1 MKKQILAALIT
12 AASIGSASAAV
23 VFSENFDAY
32 TIASGSFQTYTS
44 PGTLGAWSIVGSVDI
59 VSVAGGNP
67 YGAINMLSLDNAGT
81 PGSTD
86 GISTMINTVAGATYT
101 LDFDYS
107 RNAGN
112 SLYLSSTSNLV
123 FGGISDV
130 LNVSNALYAPPP
142 LLHYT
147 NTFVGT
153 GSPLTLSFMSPT
165 TNNSWG
171 ITLDNITVNETL
183 VAAIPEPGEWAMMLS
198 GLAVVGAIARRRRVR
213 A

>member
-12 AASIGSASAAV
+12 AATMGSASAAV
-23 VFSENFDAY
+23 VFSENFDSY
-32 TIASGSFQTYTS
+32 TIASGTYQTYTS
-44 PGTLGAWSIVGSVDI
+44 PGTLGAWSIIGSVDI
-59 VSVAGGNP
+59 VSQAGGNP

-86 GISTMINTVAGATYT
+86 GISTLISTVAGATYT

-112 SLYLSSTSNLV
+112 SAYLTSTSNLT
-123 FGGISDV
+123 FGGV
-130 LNVSNALYAPPP
+130 NALLTVSNGLYAAPPV
-142 LLHYT
+142 LHYT
-147 NTFVGT
+147 NSFVGT
-153 GSPLTLSFMSPT
+153 GSPLTLSFLSPT

-213 A
+213 T